1 MKSLSRLCGTWVGKL
16 LPGLLW
22 LGALPVL
29 AQTTAI
35 KENLGPAINTV
46 EDQILPVL
54 SLDGQTLYFSENAT
68 NGHYEVWFSQLDQ
81 AGNWQPKQKAKGL
94 NPTTAGSKY
103 VFAQAEIDLLLVNG
117 WFEQE
122 GGAWVQSTGLSWYR
136 PSLGQFIPL
145 NIPELQRQA
154 RGQFV
159 NAFLHRPT
167 KTLLL
172 SYAEDQRKNLYVCRA
187 ENPQATWTALRW
199 RAPVRL
205 PASVNSE
212 FDETTPF
219 LDADG
224 TMMYFASN
232 RPGGYGETD
241 IYYSQRLDDSWVRW
255 SEPENLGFRVNS
267 NFSEIYY
274 GISPLRDFSY
284 FVSYKHSYG
293 SGDIFRLKADSVQN
307 SPAASPPLRLEGL
320 EEASHPDPVEVT
332 ELTVEEYKPNNLVF
346 LVDRSGSMQQLDKLP
361 LLKLSLKRLIG
372 ELRSIDRLTLIS
384 FADSA
389 RIDFTT
395 QKVTQKDSLFSLIDS
410 FVADGTTK
418 AHRGLQKAYDYTT
431 KNYIDDG
438 NNEIILVTDGQ
449 FSLSI
454 EDRQRIEANR
464 SILLSVVGL
473 GTDSQ
478 ALTNLRRLATKAHGS
493 FIHIRHA
500 ETGTEMLLEE
510 VKARSLR

>member
-1 MKSLSRLCGTWVGKL
+1 MKSLPCLRRTSASKL
-16 LPGLLW
+16 FLGLLW

-54 SLDGQTLYFSENAT
+54 SLDGQTLYFSENSA

-81 AGNWQPKQKAKGL
+81 AGNWQPKQKAEGL
-94 NPTTAGSKY
+94 NPPTAGSKY
-103 VFAQAEIDLLLVNG
+103 VFAQAENDLLLVNG

-122 GGAWVQSTGLSWYR
+122 GGIWLQSTGLSWYR
-136 PSLGQFIPL
+136 PSQKQFVRLDIPD
-145 NIPELQRQA
+145 LQRQA
-154 RGQFV
+154 KGRFV
-159 NAFLHRPT
+159 NAFLHRPS

-172 SYAEDQRKNLYVCRA
+172 SYAENQRKNLYVCRP
-187 ENPQATWTALRW
+187 ENPSATWTALRW
-199 RAPVRL
+199 QAPVRL
-205 PASVNSE
+205 PASLNSE
-212 FDETTPF
+212 FDDTTPF
-219 LDADG
+219 LEADG
-224 TMMYFASN
+224 TTLYFASN

-241 IYYSQRLDDSWVRW
+241 IYRSQRLDGSWMRW
-255 SEPENLGFRVNS
+255 SAPENLGFRVNS

-293 SGDIFRLKADSVQN
+293 SGDVFRLVEDSAQDSTATVLAPR
-307 SPAASPPLRLEGL
+307 SESV
-320 EEASHPDPVEVT
+320 EAT
-332 ELTVEEYKPNNLVF
+332 ELTVEEYKSNNLVF
-346 LVDRSGSMQQLDKLP
+346 LIDRSGSMQQSDKLP

-372 ELRSIDRLTLIS
+372 ELRNIDRLTLIS

-389 RIDFTT
+389 KIDFTT
-395 QKVTQKDSLFSLIDS
+395 QEVTQKDSLYSLIDS

-431 KNYIDDG
+431 KNYIDGG

-454 EDRQRIEANR
+454 EDRQRIEANK

-478 ALTNLRRLATKAHGS
+478 ALTNLRRLADKASGS
-493 FIHIRHA
+493 FIHIRHV